1 MAIILLQ
8 EFICLVLMLIFKVM
22 KMKRYNIKISY
33 FIMSLLLIIT
43 SCSDEFVNEKPP
55 YSIDSESYFNNKQ
68 EYENAL
74 IGAYDMLQ
82 SSYLNVMLG
91 EIASDNTLSGGES
104 ATDVVGIQQV
114 DEMIHTPINSELRNI
129 WNWMF
134 AGVYRASY
142 ILEFKDK
149 IDFEGKN
156 QIIAEARFL
165 KAYYNFEL
173 VKWFGPI
180 PIKVDKRF
188 SVKDVETLPRAPLT
202 EVYANIESDLAFA
215 IENLNPIPS
224 QKGRATKGAAQA
236 LLGKV
241 YLFQNKYV
249 NASNVLQDLID
260 DANYSLVTNYNTIFE
275 NEGENGLE
283 SVFEVQYTDAE
294 GAGFGCL
301 QCSEGNVAVGFNGIR
316 NYDGPLYDSGYS
328 FNVPTQETYNSF
340 EAGDNRRDVAIL
352 NIVSWSASNNATY
365 GEGYKHTGF
374 FNKKYIARK
383 GDSNIGDQNLTN
395 PNNYRAIRYADVLL
409 MAAEAYNR
417 GGIDDAKARTYLNEV
432 RRRAFGD
439 TNHDISASGAALT
452 DFIWAERRVELMGEG
467 HRFFDLVRT
476 GKAAQAING
485 FTPNKNEVFP
495 IPFEEIQFSNGNWQ
509 QNTGY

>member
-1 MAIILLQ
+1 MKKYIIQTSLA
-8 EFICLVLMLIFKVM
+8 LILF
-22 KMKRYNIKISY
+22 S
-33 FIMSLLLIIT
+33 SLIL
-43 SCSDEFVNEKPP
+43 SCSDEFVNEDPP
-55 YSIDSESYFNNKQ
+55 YAIDSENYFNSKTD
-68 EYENAL
+68 YENAL
-74 IGAYDMLQ
+74 IGAYDLLQ
-82 SSYLNVMLG
+82 SSYINVLLG

-104 ATDVVGIQQV
+104 ATDVVGIQQI
-114 DEMIHTPINSELRNI
+114 DDMIHTPVNSNLKDI

-149 IDFEGKN
+149 TDFEGKN

-173 VKWFGPI
+173 AKWFGSI

-188 SVKDVETLPRAPLT
+188 SVSDVTTIPRSSVAD
-202 EVYANIESDLAFA
+202 VYANIESDLLFA
-215 IENLNPIPS
+215 IDNLNPVAS
-224 QKGRATKGAAQA
+224 QQGRATKGAAQA

-241 YLFQNKYV
+241 YLYQNKFV
-249 NASNVLQDLID
+249 NASNVLENLILEG
-260 DANYSLVTNYNTIFE
+260 NYSLVSNYNTIFE
-275 NEGENGLE
+275 NAGENGPE
-283 SVFEVQYTDAE
+283 SVFEIQYFDGQ

-316 NYDGPLYDSGYS
+316 NYNGPNFDSGFS
-328 FNVPTQETYNSF
+328 FNLPTQTAYDAYEV
-340 EAGDNRRDVAIL
+340 GDNRRDVAIL
-352 NIVSWSASNNATY
+352 NIVTWAAANNATY
-365 GEGYKHTGF
+365 GQGYKHTGF
-374 FNKKYIARK
+374 FNRKYLPRQ

-409 MAAEAYNR
+409 MAAEAFNR
-417 GGIDDAKARTYLNEV
+417 GGINDNKARTYLNLV

-439 TNHDISASGAALT
+439 LNHDISASGAALT
-452 DFIWAERRVELMGEG
+452 DFILSERRLELMGEG

-476 GKAAQAING
+476 NRAVGTIPG
-485 FTPNKNEVFP
+485 FTAGKHEIFP

-509 QNTGY
+509 QNPNY